1 MATFWKLLQESVII
15 QGTLTL
21 ALAGAVIY
29 LSVVGQ
35 PVPDLLSSAFLLAI
49 GFYFGSKSQQVINA
63 NK

>member
-15 QGTLTL
+15 QGVLTL

-35 PVPDLLSSAFLLAI
+35 PVSDLLSSAFLLAI